1 MSEKTLQREQ
11 ELASQLP
18 VQAPAHLLHI
28 LAGLDEAI
36 KLDAP
41 ATAARSLRDAMGF
54 LLGYFADLVGAAC
67 VEFGASREL
76 FARDDASVN
85 LAECEKCLRE
95 GLHNLTNRMEQ
106 EPLAKALVAV
116 FFDLGT
122 SEPREFY
129 ALTQGKVGSVPRLS
143 DGCKYN
149 AKPSRKEAVKTRT
162 NYLPQLAAWLRA
174 AKPFWESSKLL
185 WEHTSTQ
192 GLQQIC
198 LEHSGHTLTAGGR
211 CDLHGCPACIPTRTL
226 QVPAALA
233 GEEYRLGVP
242 QGVPSH
248 TLHLVDRL
256 EQELQDDHAVGATR
270 LLRDT
275 LEFLLRYFAGVAVTL
290 CREMD
295 LFPAEA
301 RKYTDNYELVDNC
314 ERLAYLCVEKLKDH
328 PQDPS
333 AKLLVGVFYRR
344 NESLEYVPR
353 AHTRVLLLEDILSSW
368 FKTERGGST
377 PTEEKSRQDF
387 ERFFPLLRDWLTA
400 MGAYFAEVEHY
411 EEPPGKDGR
420 LPLTLKLGD
429 RLLELSEPHYILR
442 IRQCPVCLPDPIWV
456 TSPRPAPP
464 PKPIVEESLAEEEDA
479 LTPDVPAVDAPLPAV
494 VKGEFHRLRTPSR
507 APRFLERVLKR
518 LDIHLQRDEMAPTLM
533 ALRDALTYLVRY
545 WAGVSSAAAR
555 QLNLLRDEHQVLAES
570 SMSVEQCEKLL
581 IAMLEVLL
589 EKPEEDL
596 TQEIRP
602 VFFER
607 NAYSEQD
614 ISQGSHATMLAMD
627 ADPGNKMQ
635 LLSEFCARE
644 PQKDA
649 HKSRR
654 EVKTFLPLLRDWL
667 HRSERF
673 FEQCEHHEEAPDPYD
688 GRMELVVQFDQ
699 TYLELVAPDYV
710 FYVRPDSDT
719 VPELPVPEY
728 QEPEEQAVVEE
739 VKETKA
745 LTEEE
750 KALQEPFL
758 LHRVAYIGIQRNSNG
773 LPCRSGIIHIKN
785 AGGGTLS
792 GTAFTT
798 HPCLEVSPRRFKD
811 NSQLTYWLDE
821 GRVPRDYSPVIML
834 RSGSND
840 ERQVTLNEMRPISM
854 LSTINDKQARLMLLI
869 PTILSVLLFACVLL
883 VVGSEVNHLL
893 QSFQGHRLIDSA
905 PAELNVAL
913 EKGQLIGWL
922 FLLVPLIAPAASWA
936 IYQKLPPTLQDMT
949 LGDLRRGLMMPSLIM
964 VVCIVLPIFR
974 TWVTANP
981 EITSMNLVRLL
992 PWFVIFN
999 LGTAVYVHLAQTQK
1013 LNEWI
1018 EEPALRRLVPI
1029 VGLGFYFMG
1038 TTLALM

>member
-11 ELASQLP
+11 ELAPQLP
-18 VQAPAHLLHI
+18 AQVPAHLFHVV
-28 LAGLDEAI
+28 AALDEGI

-41 ATAARSLRDAMGF
+41 ATAARALRESLAF
-54 LLGYFADLVGAAC
+54 LLGYFADVVGAAC
-67 VEFGASREL
+67 IHFGASREL
-76 FARDDASVN
+76 FAREDASIN
-85 LAECEKCLRE
+85 LAESEKCLRE
-95 GLHNLTNRMEQ
+95 GLHFLTNRMDK
-106 EPLAKALVAV
+106 EPLAKALVGV
-116 FFDLGT
+116 FFDLGAQ
-122 SEPREFY
+122 EPREFY
-129 ALTQGKVGSVPRLS
+129 ALTQGKVGSVARLS
-143 DGCKYN
+143 DACKSGS
-149 AKPSRKEAVKTRT
+149 KLSRKESLKFRT

-174 AKPFWESSKLL
+174 ARPFWESSKLL
-185 WEHTSTQ
+185 WEHTSIQ
-192 GLQQIC
+192 GQQQVA
-198 LEHSGHTLTAGGR
+198 LEHSGVSLTVGAR
-211 CDLHGCPACIPTRTL
+211 CDLFGCPACIPTRTL

-256 EQELQDDHAVGATR
+256 DQELQDDQAIGATR

-290 CREMD
+290 TREMEI
-295 LFPAEA
+295 FPPEA
-301 RKYTDNYELVDNC
+301 RKYTENYELVDNC
-314 ERLAYLCVEKLKDH
+314 ERLLHLGVERLKEC
-328 PQDPS
+328 PEDPG

-353 AHTRVLLLEDILSSW
+353 AHTRVLLLEDVLSSW
-368 FKTERGGST
+368 FKTERGGVT
-377 PTEEKSRQDF
+377 PTEEKSRKDF

-400 MGAYFAEVEHY
+400 MGTYFSQVEHY

-464 PKPIVEESLAEEEDA
+464 PKPVVAEVDEEE
-479 LTPDVPAVDAPLPAV
+479 LTPAPGTATVAEKELPAV
-494 VKGEFHRLRTPSR
+494 IKGEFHRLKAPTRS
-507 APRFLERVLKR
+507 PRFLERILKR
-518 LDIHLQRDEMAPTLM
+518 LDIHLQRDEMAGTWL
-533 ALRDALTYLVRY
+533 ALRDALDYLVRY
-545 WAGVSSAAAR
+545 WAGVSSSAAR
-555 QLNLLRDEHQVLAES
+555 HLRIMSDDHADLAETS
-570 SMSVEQCEKLL
+570 TSVEQCEKLL

-589 EKPEEDL
+589 EKPDEDL

-614 ISQGSHATMLAMD
+614 VPQGSHAAMIAMD

-644 PQKDA
+644 PQKDL
-649 HKSRR
+649 HKCRR

-667 HRSERF
+667 ARSERF

-710 FYVRPDSDT
+710 FCVRPDSDV

-728 QEPEEQAVVEE
+728 HEPEEAVHVEE
-739 VKETKA
+739 VKEA
-745 LTEEE
+745 RPLTEEE

-758 LHRVAYIGIQRNSNG
+758 LHRVAYIGTQKNSSG
-773 LPCRSGIIHIKN
+773 APCKSGIIHIKN
-785 AGGGTLS
+785 AGGGSLS

-821 GRVPRDYSPVIML
+821 SQVPRDYSPVIML
-834 RSGSND
+834 RSGSD
-840 ERQVTLNEMRPISM
+840 ERQVTLNELRPLSM
-854 LSTINDKQARLMLLI
+854 LSTINEKQARFLLAA
-869 PTILSVLLFACVLL
+869 PTLAVLLLFACLL
-883 VVGSEVNHLL
+883 WVVGSEV
-893 QSFQGHRLIDSA
+893 GHMLEPYKNMKLADTV
-905 PAELNVAL
+905 PAELDTAL
-913 EKGQLIGWL
+913 QKGQMIGWM
-922 FLLVPLIAPAASWA
+922 FLLLPLVAPAASWR
-936 IYQKLPPTLQDMT
+936 IYQKLPPTLQDMC
-949 LGDLRRGLMMPSLIM
+949 LGDLRRWLLMPSAI
-964 VVCIVLPIFR
+964 VVTLIVLPIFR
-974 TWVTANP
+974 TWLTSHP
-981 EITSMNLVRLL
+981 EIRSMNLVRLL
-992 PWFVIFN
+992 PWFLVFN
-999 LGTAVYVHLAQTQK
+999 LGTAIYVHLAQTQK
-1013 LNEWI
+1013 LNEWV
-1018 EEPALRRLVPI
+1018 EEPALRKLIPV